1 MKPRF
6 RCLVLDHDDTVV
18 NSTATVHYP
27 SFVRYMEEFHGG
39 TEIDLRTYFEKNFDP
54 GVIPFF
60 REIVGLSEEE
70 MLFEQEYWNRYVQS
84 HVPQAYPGIRQI
96 LEKQRSLGGLITVIS
111 HSFGANILRD
121 WRENDLPQPDA
132 VYGWELPGELRKPHP
147 YALKEIMSTYHLRP
161 EDLVVIDDLKPGYDM
176 ARAAGVSFAAAGW
189 ANDITMIED
198 FMRRH
203 SDRYFKTVAELA
215 EWLFLP

>member
-96 LEKQRSLGGLITVIS
+96 LEKQRSLGGFITVIS

-132 VYGWELPGELRKPHP
+132 VYGWELPRELRKPHP